1 MLNQYEILFIIKKKR
16 LKELK
21 KAPETELKDIEMK
34 NLKAEIIFYKYCMFM
49 NIPENSKNLISKD
62 SIKKDNEILKI
73 KELEKYLILS
83 ENARDI
89 VDNFINGYDS
99 LSEKIRSHLSYVL
112 FRDSLMNEDMI
123 ELSLEDVTEKQ
134 KHKRRNDFPSNVIG
148 VAFYEFKNGVYF
160 KYDDLLY
167 IIKNNI
173 LYEIKEEK
181 DGKIVISTEDIFLDF
196 KGIEKNKKIQLKRNI
211 IGYFNNEKYY
221 YDIISSSFFEELET
235 LDLDLAQTLE
245 LIEMNIKK

>member
-49 NIPENSKNLISKD
+49 NIPENSKHLTNKD

-73 KELEKYLILS
+73 KELEKYLILLEKS
-83 ENARDI
+83 RDI
-89 VDNFINGYDS
+89 VDNFINGYDT
-99 LSEKIRSHLSYVL
+99 LSEKIRAHLSYVL

-134 KHKRRNDFPSNVIG
+134 KHKRMNDFPSNVIG

-173 LYEIKEEK
+173 LYEIKEKK
-181 DGKIVISTEDIFLDF
+181 DGKIAISTEDIFLDF

>member
-16 LKELK
+16 LRELK
-21 KAPETELKDIEMK
+21 TAPETESKDFEMK

-49 NIPENSKNLISKD
+49 KIPENSRTLISKD
-62 SIKKDNEILKI
+62 SIKKDNEILKV

-83 ENARDI
+83 EDSRDI
-89 VDNFINGYDS
+89 VNRFRNGYDT
-99 LSEKIRSHLSYVL
+99 LSEKIRAHLSYVI
-112 FRDSLMNEDMI
+112 FRDSLMNENMI
-123 ELSLEDVTEKQ
+123 ELSLEDVIEKQ
-134 KHKRRNDFPSNVIG
+134 KHKRLNDFPSNVVG
-148 VAFYEFKNGVYF
+148 VSFYEFKNGVYF

-173 LYEIKEEK
+173 LYEIKQDKE
-181 DGKIVISTEDIFLDF
+181 GKMAISTEDIFLDF
-196 KGIEKNKKIQLKRNI
+196 KGVEKNKKIQLKRNI

-221 YDIISSSFFEELET
+221 YDLTSSSFFEELKT
-235 LDLDLAQTLE
+235 LDLDLIQTLE

>member
-21 KAPETELKDIEMK
+21 IAPETELKDIEMK

-49 NIPENSKNLISKD
+49 NIPENSRYLTSKD
-62 SIKKDNEILKI
+62 SIKKDNDILKI

-83 ENARDI
+83 EKSRDI
-89 VDNFINGYDS
+89 VDDFINGYDT
-99 LSEKIRSHLSYVL
+99 LSEKIRAHLSYVL

-134 KHKRRNDFPSNVIG
+134 KHKRLNNFPSNVIG

-181 DGKIVISTEDIFLDF
+181 DGKIAISTEDIFLDF
-196 KGIEKNKKIQLKRNI
+196 KGVEENKKIQLKRNI

-221 YDIISSSFFEELET
+221 YDITSSSFFEELKS
-235 LDLDLAQTLE
+235 LDLDLTQTLE